1 MSYTDPSY
9 TDLFYTSQPPSQT
22 LKTFASW
29 SAKQLP
35 ALTLRACVDAAVVEA
50 IGVSVCEGWDFGEVH
65 CHWVLGCGSLW
76 CWCWYL
82 VGITDGIEVGESMLH
97 LVLCLLVWVKR
108 WIAWVSLRKV
118 EIRRYGSMF
127 RWDDTRHNSGNID

>member
-1 MSYTDPSY
+1 MYNICQPHSLKTQTSNLDVSYTDPSY

-50 IGVSVCEGWDFGEVH
+50 IGVSVCEGWGCGGVH
-65 CHWVLGCGSLW
+65 RYWVVGCGCGSLV
-76 CWCWYL
+76 
-82 VGITDGIEVGESMLH
+82 VGSGGDH
-97 LVLCLLVWVKR
+97 R
-108 WIAWVSLRKV
+108 W
-118 EIRRYGSMF
+118 
-127 RWDDTRHNSGNID
+127 